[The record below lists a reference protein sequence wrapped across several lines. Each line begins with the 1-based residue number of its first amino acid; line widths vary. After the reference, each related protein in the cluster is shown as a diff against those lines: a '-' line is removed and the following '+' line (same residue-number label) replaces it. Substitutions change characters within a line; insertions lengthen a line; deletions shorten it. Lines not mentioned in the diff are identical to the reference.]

1 MCVCVCLFVC
11 VCVCVYICI
20 YIYIFIYKYM
30 YASLVLS
37 RVSGVSFV
45 SSFCPRNPCLTTHIS
60 SSRTLFLTLS
70 LPFNFEFQVQI
81 VLSHTPP
88 TYIINHIILLPPPPL
103 CFLSRM
109 RSCSWTKPNT
119 VRFTRSESSRCG
131 AHSLL
136 LKLEKTRK
144 KRKES

>member
-1 MCVCVCLFVC
+1 
-11 VCVCVYICI
+11 
-20 YIYIFIYKYM
+20 M
-30 YASLVLS
+30 YASLVLY
-37 RVSGVSFV
+37 RVSG
-45 SSFCPRNPCLTTHIS
+45 
-60 SSRTLFLTLS
+60 
-70 LPFNFEFQVQI
+70 EFQVQI

-88 TYIINHIILLPPPPL
+88 TYIINHIILLTPPPL

-136 LKLEKTRK
+136 LKLEKTEK
-144 KRKES
+144 KEKSLDSGGVLIWLIHQKCVASLQSR